1 MITYSVKKKL
11 LQDDL
16 ILLDYICDHA
26 NTVLHAWEILNLC
39 DVSENQKLRIR
50 VNVVFQEGK

>member
-1 MITYSVKKKL
+1 MITYALKNKL

-16 ILLDYICDHA
+16 IILDYICDHA

-39 DVSENQKLRIR
+39 DISDNQKLRIQM
-50 VNVVFQEGK
+50 NAIFHEEK